1 MNKTVKLVSFLLV
14 FLVIIGNFYF
24 TALAD
29 DENMDATGAKGFVES
44 SDNSEIENNEDKNI
58 NSLEGNSDIDN
69 SLEGNSDIDNSLEGN
84 SDIDSQLEKGNEEIE
99 TVRKTHPKFD
109 DVFVDTYYYDAI
121 NYMYENRYFVG
132 YGNGKFG
139 PNNNIT
145 LVEVLTVLYRI
156 ADYRFYTKGDYWY
169 SSVYNE
175 AINQG
180 VIDESDSPNKIVNRY
195 EIAKYIVKIFKID
208 TSNLDIENAFVDIND
223 SIVNTMYHNGIFIG
237 IDTEDGTVF
246 NTDSPIIRGDLSLVL
261 MRLIEY
267 LNIENCFY
275 IGDVRIMNY
284 PTSEKDFMKVIQALG
299 KTGDFN
305 LIIDYSSN
313 VINPSQFKMIKSN
326 IFTAFEKSFMMHP
339 EYMSFTSNLGVTK
352 IITEGSDKWSIT
364 INFKSEFFDDDT
376 LKNMFETFFI
386 ESNEINKTLKEKGLI
401 SASNTVL
408 QNVKNI
414 FEYVVY
420 SVSYDYEDTG
430 EGYNGYGASHNK
442 SAVCQGYTALFNE
455 LCLLNGYNAEGVV
468 GYVKGISDSH
478 MWSKVKIDNE
488 WYYFDTTFADLDI
501 NGVYDANYFNMS
513 FDEMIVDR
521 IVYFESSSEG

>member
-1 MNKTVKLVSFLLV
+1 MKKTIRLVSFLIV
-14 FLVIIGNFYF
+14 FLVIIGGFYF

-29 DENMDATGAKGFVES
+29 DENTDITEVIES
-44 SDNSEIENNEDKNI
+44 SNDSEIENDEDENI
-58 NSLEGNSDIDN
+58 DSLES
-69 SLEGNSDIDNSLEGN
+69 N
-84 SDIDSQLEKGNEEIE
+84 SDIDSSLEADNDEIE
-99 TVRKTHPKFD
+99 VIRETHPNFD

-145 LVEVLTVLYRI
+145 LAEVLTVLYRI
-156 ADYRFYTKGDYWY
+156 ADYRFFTKGDYWY
-169 SSVYNE
+169 SNVYNE
-175 AINQG
+175 ALNQG
-180 VIDESDSPNKIVNRY
+180 VIDESDAPNKIVNRY

-208 TSNLDIENAFVDIND
+208 TSNLDIENAFVDVND
-223 SIVNTMYHNGIFIG
+223 DIVNTMYQNGIFIG
-237 IDTEDGTVF
+237 INTAEGTVF
-246 NTDSPIIRGDLSLVL
+246 NTDSPIIRGDLCLVL
-261 MRLIEY
+261 TRLIEY

-275 IGDVRIMNY
+275 IGDIRIMNY

-352 IITEGSDKWSIT
+352 IIVEGSDKWSIT

-376 LKNMFETFFI
+376 LKTMFETFFI

-408 QNVKNI
+408 QNVQNI

-478 MWSKVKIDNE
+478 MWSKVKIDSE

-501 NGVYDANYFNMS
+501 NGVYDVNYFNMS
-513 FDEMIVDR
+513 YDEMLVDR
-521 IVYFESSSEG
+521 VVYFESSSEM